1 MRPKRTARAIR
12 QSRQATASL
21 VLSILFALV
30 GLAYFLTSGRP
41 VIGVVIAVLIVAAGV
56 WEAVRTVR
64 SKRRA
69 ERFEAD
75 AAEQERRYRG

>member
-21 VLSILFALV
+21 VLSVLFALV
-30 GLAYFLTSGRP
+30 GLVYFLTSGRAI
-41 VIGVVIAVLIVAAGV
+41 IGVAIAVLIVAAGV
-56 WEAVRTVR
+56 WEATRTVR

-75 AAEQERRYRG
+75 AKERERQYRG